1 MLLHVLIALFA
12 PKSLTE
18 YHSIVIAVTAR
29 ATVTVTAIE
38 ADATVAAAAAAIVN
52 GWCSCPFS
60 YMLTRACSV
69 DTLRLT
75 ERQLYFVIRNRNG
88 SH

>member
-29 ATVTVTAIE
+29 ATVSVTAVE
-38 ADATVAAAAAAIVN
+38 ADATVAAAAIVN

>member
-38 ADATVAAAAAAIVN
+38 ADATVAAAAII
-52 GWCSCPFS
+52 GWCSCHFS